1 MQLTKLHLISNTLE
15 NQENA
20 AAGFLISLHG
30 VSSAQKRTRTFCD
43 TEQDVTCESVFFPS
57 AAGILEWLLAK

>member
-1 MQLTKLHLISNTLE
+1 MTKLHLISNTLE
-15 NQENA
+15 HQENA

-30 VSSAQKRTRTFCD
+30 VSSAQKRTHTFCD
-43 TEQDVTCESVFFPS
+43 TEQDVTCVFFPS